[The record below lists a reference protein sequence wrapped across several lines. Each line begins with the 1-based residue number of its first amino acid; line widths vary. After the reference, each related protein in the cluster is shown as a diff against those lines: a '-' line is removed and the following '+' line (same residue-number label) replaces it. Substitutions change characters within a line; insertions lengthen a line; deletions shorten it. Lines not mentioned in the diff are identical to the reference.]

1 MSPPFFSIIIPTYNR
16 PQALAACIEAI
27 QQLDYPK
34 DFFEVIIVDDGSP
47 NPLKASDFKSDD
59 GIAISI
65 LRQNNGGPASARN
78 LGASQ
83 ADGDILAFTD
93 DDCTPASRWLSEL
106 AQAFHNSPTSLI
118 GGRTLNALDTNPYST
133 TSQIIV
139 DEAYAYFLSREDD
152 LRFFSSNNIALPAHL
167 FLEIGGFNASLRTS
181 EDRDFCDRWIQEK
194 HPLVYAPK
202 ALVYHRHHLTLTKF
216 CRQHFQYGRG
226 AYRFHQLRARR
237 GRHKIKP
244 DYRFYLSVLHRSTGS
259 PRKWHPLRMVIL
271 MGLWQASNLAGFLWQ
286 AASRQPPATDWNCSQ
301 RFVQTKSFC
310 GNIRSPNENSE

>member
-27 QQLDYPK
+27 RQLDYPK

-59 GIAISI
+59 GIATSI
-65 LRQNNGGPASARN
+65 LRQNNRGPASARN

-83 ADGDILAFTD
+83 AYGDILAFTD

-106 AQAFHNSPTSLI
+106 AQAFHHAPTSLV
-118 GGRTLNALDTNPYST
+118 GGRTINALDNNPYST
-133 TSQIIV
+133 ASQIIV

-202 ALVYHRHHLTLTKF
+202 ALVYHRHHLTMTKF

-259 PRKWHPLRMVIL
+259 PRKWHPLRMVMLI
-271 MGLWQASNLAGFLWQ
+271 GLWQASNLAGFLWQ
-286 AASRQPPATDWNCSQ
+286 AAQPTTQAIASTPHKRIGHVESNQRTIQDSPDSQ
-301 RFVQTKSFC
+301 
-310 GNIRSPNENSE
+310 E